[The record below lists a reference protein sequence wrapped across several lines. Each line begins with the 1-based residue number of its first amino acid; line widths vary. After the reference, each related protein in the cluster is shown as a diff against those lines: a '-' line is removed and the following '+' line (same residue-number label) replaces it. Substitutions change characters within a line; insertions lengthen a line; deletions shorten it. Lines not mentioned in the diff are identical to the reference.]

1 MKIPLFKKLIFIFYL
16 VLLLFTGILSGVFLL
31 LFREQTFEV
40 HQIHMVEQAQA
51 IAEYIG
57 RYNTNRRGIMRM
69 YGLFLQQIAV
79 ADVWLVDRQFNIQQI
94 SGSAPLEAGTISEP
108 MNRLI
113 EQVVTGTVP
122 YGVLLSDV
130 FNVPTQTAAV
140 PVFNSSGTVTG
151 AVLLHAPVSGIN
163 KSLHQTA
170 IALAVGAAV
179 AAVIATVAAY
189 ILSRQVTRPLF
200 KIADTVHALEAGHY
214 DHRCNIPPGDE
225 ISTLAEN
232 IDRLAI
238 RLEAAR
244 QEQASLD
251 RMREN
256 FVATIS
262 HELRTPVA
270 VLKGSVE
277 VLKDGII
284 TVPHEIDAYY
294 RQMYRE
300 TVYLERLVN
309 DLLEL
314 SRLQDDRFR
323 LEKDIVSVHQ
333 IIQDAARAI
342 RQVARKKNITLQ
354 VICTEEDYRIQ
365 ADYSRIRQVLII
377 LLDNAV
383 KFSRPEQTVQ
393 LELSRDSQQIIITVT
408 DYGSGIRAEE
418 LPHIFDRFHKAS
430 TGSNHDG
437 TGLGLAI
444 ARQIISR
451 HGGTI
456 TAESTGN
463 TTDAPAADSAQKQ
476 PEQPDRYTRFT
487 VRLPAALPPVSVPE
501 GPCHKKCV
509 NGRD

>member
-1 MKIPLFKKLIFIFYL
+1 
-16 VLLLFTGILSGVFLL
+16 
-31 LFREQTFEV
+31 
-40 HQIHMVEQAQA
+40 
-51 IAEYIG
+51 
-57 RYNTNRRGIMRM
+57 
-69 YGLFLQQIAV
+69 
-79 ADVWLVDRQFNIQQI
+79 
-94 SGSAPLEAGTISEP
+94 
-108 MNRLI
+108 
-113 EQVVTGTVP
+113 
-122 YGVLLSDV
+122 
-130 FNVPTQTAAV
+130 
-140 PVFNSSGTVTG
+140 
-151 AVLLHAPVSGIN
+151 
-163 KSLHQTA
+163 
-170 IALAVGAAV
+170 
-179 AAVIATVAAY
+179 
-189 ILSRQVTRPLF
+189 
-200 KIADTVHALEAGHY
+200 
-214 DHRCNIPPGDE
+214 
-225 ISTLAEN
+225 
-232 IDRLAI
+232 
-238 RLEAAR
+238 
-244 QEQASLD
+244 
-251 RMREN
+251 MREN

-354 VICTEEDYRIQ
+354 VICTEEDCRIQ

-476 PEQPDRYTRFT
+476 PEQPDRYTRFA

>member
-1 MKIPLFKKLIFIFYL
+1 
-16 VLLLFTGILSGVFLL
+16 
-31 LFREQTFEV
+31 
-40 HQIHMVEQAQA
+40 
-51 IAEYIG
+51 
-57 RYNTNRRGIMRM
+57 
-69 YGLFLQQIAV
+69 
-79 ADVWLVDRQFNIQQI
+79 
-94 SGSAPLEAGTISEP
+94 
-108 MNRLI
+108 
-113 EQVVTGTVP
+113 
-122 YGVLLSDV
+122 
-130 FNVPTQTAAV
+130 
-140 PVFNSSGTVTG
+140 
-151 AVLLHAPVSGIN
+151 
-163 KSLHQTA
+163 
-170 IALAVGAAV
+170 
-179 AAVIATVAAY
+179 
-189 ILSRQVTRPLF
+189 
-200 KIADTVHALEAGHY
+200 
-214 DHRCNIPPGDE
+214 
-225 ISTLAEN
+225 
-232 IDRLAI
+232 
-238 RLEAAR
+238 
-244 QEQASLD
+244 
-251 RMREN
+251 MREN